1 MICIEVRIFRAELRN
16 FTRNTWKLP
25 FSKPIFAIFRS
36 KNFHCVVFTKK
47 IQKYRGGKF
56 TKLPHFARCGF
67 VWKSETI
74 SLIKKKF
81 VKSTGKIFCQ
91 KVWEFIS
98 LNSTHERYFK
108 CFENSPNHFDRNS
121 FMHWSNDG
129 RNLECD
135 THIILCFSLNILF

>member
-56 TKLPHFARCGF
+56 LKLPHCDDDT
-67 VWKSETI
+67 VWKNEKFTLTEKIFRQITYLVLS
-74 SLIKKKF
+74 F
-81 VKSTGKIFCQ
+81 VKTLLWQNFCQ
-91 KVWEFIS
+91 KSVRVNFRNFHTHCVVEKLEIFIHLKNIS
-98 LNSTHERYFK
+98 SNQLNT
-108 CFENSPNHFDRNS
+108 
-121 FMHWSNDG
+121 
-129 RNLECD
+129 
-135 THIILCFSLNILF
+135 